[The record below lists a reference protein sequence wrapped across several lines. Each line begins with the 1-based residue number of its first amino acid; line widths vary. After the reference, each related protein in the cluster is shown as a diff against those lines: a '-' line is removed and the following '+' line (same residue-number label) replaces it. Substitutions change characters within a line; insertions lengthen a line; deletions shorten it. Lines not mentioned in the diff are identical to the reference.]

1 MKTGAVIIASGDYGE
16 EQRENEGIHL
26 FLPMY
31 PLDGT
36 TVIKGEI
43 ARFRKAGVS
52 PIVVLAGCHSET
64 LKLHLSHNNVI
75 FVEDEAYREHSFE
88 EALKL
93 ALEAAAPLM
102 DRALV
107 LPVEYPAFGE
117 ETVET
122 LLKAEQ
128 AAVPVYGGQA
138 GWPRS
143 VVPGEKD
150 TKAGPGQNFGGGS
163 GRLLFASGRWR
174 DRTGVCLPESPV
186 ERRHASFQNQAG
198 DIQGRGFLRSRRL
211 PPASVH

>member
-75 FVEDEAYREHSFE
+75 FVEDEAYREHSIE

-93 ALEAAAPLM
+93 ALETAAPLM

-107 LPVEYPAFGE
+107 LPVEYPAFVE
-117 ETVET
+117 ETVEA

-138 GWPRS
+138 GWP
-143 VVPGEKD
+143 
-150 TKAGPGQNFGGGS
+150 
-163 GRLLFASGRWR
+163 
-174 DRTGVCLPESPV
+174 
-186 ERRHASFQNQAG
+186 
-198 DIQGRGFLRSRRL
+198 
-211 PPASVH
+211 

>member
-102 DRALV
+102 DRVLV

-117 ETVET
+117 ETVEA

-128 AAVPVYGGQA
+128 AAVPVYEGQD

-143 VVPGEKD
+143 VVPGEND
-150 TKAGPGQNFGGGS
+150 TKAGQDRILVGDPGLNG
-163 GRLLFASGRWR
+163 
-174 DRTGVCLPESPV
+174 CL
-186 ERRHASFQNQAG
+186 
-198 DIQGRGFLRSRRL
+198 IT
-211 PPASVH
+211 